1 MKRLK
6 AEGNLTCNATS
17 PSRPRLRRGRSP
29 DAMTTSEELTAR
41 PFFPL
46 SPQTWERARVR
57 GIFMRLEEI
66 AKHRRRIKKTVCFP
80 LARYDM
86 ALR

>member
-1 MKRLK
+1 
-6 AEGNLTCNATS
+6 
-17 PSRPRLRRGRSP
+17 
-29 DAMTTSEELTAR
+29 MTTSEELTAR

-46 SPQTWERARVR
+46 SPQTRERARVR

-80 LARYDM
+80 LRRRGR
-86 ALR
+86 L